1 MTFIRRDTTRKGWKP
16 NKNGAGRVMQINST
30 SDQKKVMY
38 VTLEDAIDIE
48 EGASLILNEQVK
60 DMCLKLWWLQNNYGC
75 WKHFFRARITWAQA
89 KEDMRKAGKIKYPQF
104 NGTTTQVY
112 LKKN

>member
-38 VTLEDAIDIE
+38 IELEDVANIQED
-48 EGASLILNEQVK
+48 ASLMLSDKVK
-60 DMCLKLWWLQNNYGC
+60 DACLKLWWLQNYYGC
-75 WKHFFRARITWAQA
+75 WLHFFKARITWAQA
-89 KEDMRKAGKIKYPQF
+89 KDKIVKSLGTVTDPATGKPIKMYA
-104 NGTTTQVY
+104 
-112 LKKN
+112 KE